1 VKFTPEGGQV
11 RVEIYKEDGGDEGEK
26 EVNPT
31 FSQGGFCSNITINS
45 ETKIPKP
52 APTNHTLEG
61 REGLTLKTSPNE
73 MLYISVSDTGIGIAQ
88 EHLEKLF
95 QSFVQIDSSLS
106 RRHQGTGLGLAL
118 VRRIVELHGGWV
130 TVDSELGK
138 GSCFT
143 VRLPWR
149 SHPVNHSIG
158 SPEEKATL
166 GCNVSDIEDTTLP
179 RTTPLILLAEDNEA
193 NTQTLSDYLQGI
205 GYEMIMA
212 KDGKEAVQLSQ
223 RRKPDLILMDIQMPE
238 LDGLSATQQ
247 IRANPRT
254 ANIPI
259 IAITALA
266 MSGDREKCLAAGVSY
281 YMTKPVNLKKLA
293 TIINALLNG

>member
-1 VKFTPEGGQV
+1 
-11 RVEIYKEDGGDEGEK
+11 
-26 EVNPT
+26 
-31 FSQGGFCSNITINS
+31 
-45 ETKIPKP
+45 
-52 APTNHTLEG
+52 
-61 REGLTLKTSPNE
+61 
-73 MLYISVSDTGIGIAQ
+73 
-88 EHLEKLF
+88 
-95 QSFVQIDSSLS
+95 
-106 RRHQGTGLGLAL
+106 
-118 VRRIVELHGGWV
+118 
-130 TVDSELGK
+130 
-138 GSCFT
+138 
-143 VRLPWR
+143 
-149 SHPVNHSIG
+149 VNHSIG